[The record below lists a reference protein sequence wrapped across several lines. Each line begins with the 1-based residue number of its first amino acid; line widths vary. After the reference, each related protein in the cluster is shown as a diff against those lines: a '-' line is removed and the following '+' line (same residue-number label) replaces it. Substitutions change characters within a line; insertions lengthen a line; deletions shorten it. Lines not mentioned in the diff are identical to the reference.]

1 MGPLWVPLEGAF
13 AFVLNRQNV
22 LRVFPGH
29 NCIAMFN
36 PGEMKIATTTSHRRL
51 RHVAFA
57 VDGKSVYGVT
67 EDKEAAVVSFDV
79 SSGKLTAKIEI
90 GTCRDVHYPIVIQP
104 FTTVNYSD
112 HGICLVTMTNGVL
125 LKLRHRRTAVQLWN
139 FELSQQVRS
148 WPSLCEVTY
157 MMPVTD
163 HCVACVGRRFEVS
176 ILDTLSGDIV
186 KTISLCHEGYQSTCP
201 IMYKEV
207 IECNSKFQLLSTA
220 RDSVQLSD
228 DRGSLWKRVFKD
240 SLLYSWNVPGMF
252 SPKEN
257 FVLISAKSPQCK
269 QEVHVLDASS
279 GATVCTLCTVDYVTK
294 CAFVSDAE
302 CVIDCEDRPGS
313 SCLRLF
319 NVKTGDLLSVLDMDT
334 RPSCLASFPQKGLI
348 AFGLWNSERIC
359 AHLSR

>member
-1 MGPLWVPLEGAF
+1 
-13 AFVLNRQNV
+13 
-22 LRVFPGH
+22 
-29 NCIAMFN
+29 
-36 PGEMKIATTTSHRRL
+36 
-51 RHVAFA
+51 
-57 VDGKSVYGVT
+57 
-67 EDKEAAVVSFDV
+67 
-79 SSGKLTAKIEI
+79 
-90 GTCRDVHYPIVIQP
+90 
-104 FTTVNYSD
+104 
-112 HGICLVTMTNGVL
+112 
-125 LKLRHRRTAVQLWN
+125 
-139 FELSQQVRS
+139 
-148 WPSLCEVTY
+148 

-176 ILDTLSGDIV
+176 ILDTLSGDIM
-186 KTISLCHEGYQSTCP
+186 KTISLCHEGYESTCP

-279 GATVCTLCTVDYVTK
+279 GATVCTLCTVDHVTK

-334 RPSCLASFPQKGLI
+334 WPSCLVSFPQKGLI
-348 AFGLWNSERIC
+348 AFGLWNSERMC
-359 AHLSR
+359 AFIEVKLPRDKVNRKAKVRNAFVLKNYFAKISVSNNVKQISGKSLCLLLYGFTVLEHRVAFFVAGDRGSAVRLYYFDSLFMNAALMNI